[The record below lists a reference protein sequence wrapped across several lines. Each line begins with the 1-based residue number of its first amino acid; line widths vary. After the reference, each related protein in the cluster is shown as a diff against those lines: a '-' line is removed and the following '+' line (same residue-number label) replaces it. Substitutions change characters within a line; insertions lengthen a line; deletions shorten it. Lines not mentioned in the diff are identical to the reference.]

1 MSKKSDL
8 KDLANKFNL
17 SKIMNNIA
25 EVVDSGLK
33 ISDVDP
39 SDAIGKKIADID
51 ALVKAMHQTQ
61 KEHANNL
68 AKVDQ
73 LLEDLFADLQRLRE
87 QSKPAGESAADA
99 AKAEAT
105 TRDTADA
112 QTSEPSAEPDNAS
125 SEAAVADT
133 DDKTDKA
140 E

>member
-1 MSKKSDL
+1 MSKKPDL

-25 EVVDSGLK
+25 EVVDSGSK
-33 ISDVDP
+33 ISNVDP

-51 ALVKAMHQTQ
+51 ALVKAMHHTQ

-73 LLEDLFADLQRLRE
+73 LLEDLYADLQRLRE
-87 QSKPAGESAADA
+87 QSKQADDSEA
-99 AKAEAT
+99 DVAKAEAT
-105 TRDTADA
+105 SSDTADA
-112 QTSEPSAEPDNAS
+112 QTSEPPAEPDDAS
-125 SEAAVADT
+125 ADAADADA
-133 DDKTDKA
+133 DDKTDKS